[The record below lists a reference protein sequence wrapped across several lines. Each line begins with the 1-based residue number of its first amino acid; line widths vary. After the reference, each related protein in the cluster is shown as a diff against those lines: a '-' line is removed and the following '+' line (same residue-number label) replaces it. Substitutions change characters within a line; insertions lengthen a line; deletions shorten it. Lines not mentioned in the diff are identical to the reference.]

1 VRKVWWHARRGPN
14 EGTGARDA
22 VVSRRPSSLRRPS
35 RTVRKTDET
44 PYRPDGVRSNR
55 RREGRRESR
64 GRDSHAGRWPAC
76 PPPVRALPSAG
87 PCGWRLPCRSAGRA
101 WRPTWSRSTRPSRA
115 SRNAASAPSPTPFPV
130 SWGVT
135 PNYKELRPTPLSRG
149 EFFGPEEQ
157 SSAARVAILGPNTA
171 AALFGDAGPLDETIR
186 LDTAPF
192 TVIGILKQQGASPG
206 GAAILLP
213 GQHRLTKSLMRL

>member
-1 VRKVWWHARRGPN
+1 M
-14 EGTGARDA
+14 
-22 VVSRRPSSLRRPS
+22 
-35 RTVRKTDET
+35 
-44 PYRPDGVRSNR
+44 
-55 RREGRRESR
+55 
-64 GRDSHAGRWPAC
+64 
-76 PPPVRALPSAG
+76 
-87 PCGWRLPCRSAGRA
+87 
-101 WRPTWSRSTRPSRA
+101 
-115 SRNAASAPSPTPFPV
+115 
-130 SWGVT
+130 T
-135 PNYKELRPTPLSRG
+135 PNYKKLRPTPLSRR

-157 SSAARVAILGPNTA
+157 SSAGRVAILGPNTA